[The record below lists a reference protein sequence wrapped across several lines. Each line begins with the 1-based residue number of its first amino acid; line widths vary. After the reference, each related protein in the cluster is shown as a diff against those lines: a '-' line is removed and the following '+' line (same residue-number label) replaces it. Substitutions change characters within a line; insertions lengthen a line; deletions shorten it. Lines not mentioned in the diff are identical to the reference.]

1 MKKIIILLALLC
13 TSLTLSA
20 GPIGEARARQIAE
33 EFFSQYATRSAG
45 GAITL
50 NWAGDTILEPIATG
64 SQLDTALMYIYSRG
78 TNDGFVIVAGDS
90 NVNPIIAYSLDSTID
105 TNDMADA
112 TRDILDAWC
121 KQINAAR
128 KEQIPLSSPRSVTR
142 NTDELLYDTAL
153 WNQGE
158 PYNLEAPIYDG
169 YRSVTGCA
177 ATAMAI
183 ICYHNRWPDCG
194 VGTTPEYSYYDS
206 YGEIRTVPENHL
218 GRYYDYDNMLLDYN
232 NGYTEEQ
239 GNAVAALM
247 KDMGT
252 SIYMSY
258 HYTESGAS
266 AFNNVQ
272 AFVNYFKYSKE
283 AALLCKDN
291 YDIATWNEMM
301 RANLREC
308 GPTFYSGGGDAGGHA
323 FVIDGYSYN
332 DFFHI
337 NYGWGGYGN
346 AWYLLPDI
354 EFYARQ
360 AAVFNLVP
368 DREGTTAYLDNIMLT
383 EHYSEELIWY
393 GIFSDAREYV
403 DGQEFFA
410 TLGVLNNVGGRTF
423 NGDIALVH
431 CNKNGEWKEQ
441 LYTWSVEM
449 FNIGSIWGLT
459 TDEAITINSP
469 IEEGDTIRAFFRSLD
484 SDEWIRI
491 RSWGGY
497 AVEEI
502 LLCATPEQVA
512 EGISLEYDKEQQII
526 FLASINAMQ
535 AELYRPSGET
545 TAVHEQAHGYVWFEI
560 LEKGE
565 HTLKVRSGGRPY
577 ELRLKF

>member
-1 MKKIIILLALLC
+1 MKKIFILLALLC

-90 NVNPIIAYSLDSTID
+90 NISPIIAYSFDSSID

-128 KEQIPLSSPRSVTR
+128 KEQRPLSSPRSVTR
-142 NTDELLYDTAL
+142 NTNELLYDTAL

-158 PYNLEAPIYDG
+158 PYNREAPILDG
-169 YRSVTGCA
+169 NRSVTGCV
-177 ATAMAI
+177 ATAMSI

-194 VGTTPEYSYYDS
+194 VGTTPEYRYYDS
-206 YGEIRTVPENHL
+206 YGEIRTIPENHL

-252 SIYMSY
+252 SVYMNY
-258 HYTESGAS
+258 HYTGSGAD
-266 AFNNVQ
+266 AYEVQ
-272 AFVNYFKYSKE
+272 ALCNYFKYSKE
-283 AALLCKDN
+283 ATLLCKDN
-291 YDIATWNEMM
+291 YDIGTWNEMM

-308 GPTFYSGGGDAGGHA
+308 GPTYYSGGGNNGGHA

-332 DFFHI
+332 DYFHI
-337 NYGWGGYGN
+337 NYGWGGIAN
-346 AWYLLPDI
+346 AWYVLPDI
-354 EFYARQ
+354 DYYARQ
-360 AAVFNLVP
+360 AAIFNLVP
-368 DREGTTAYLDNIMLT
+368 DREGITKYRDNIFLGQYYT
-383 EHYSEELIWY
+383 ETFTWQ
-393 GIFSDAREYV
+393 GIFTDAQEYIV
-403 DGQEFFA
+403 GQPFFPY
-410 TLGVLNNVGGRTF
+410 LGVLYNRGGRIF
-423 NGDIALVH
+423 NGDIILVH
-431 CNKNGEWKEQ
+431 CDKEGEWKE
-441 LYTWSVEM
+441 LLCTWSVENM
-449 FNIGSIWGLT
+449 GVNSPWGLDT
-459 TDEAITINSP
+459 AEGVTINNP
-469 IEEGDTIRAFFRSLD
+469 IEEGDTIQAFLRSYD

-497 AVEEI
+497 AAEEV
-502 LLCATPEQVA
+502 LLCATPEQIA
-512 EGISLEYDKEQQII
+512 EGLSFHYDKEQQVI
-526 FLASINAMQ
+526 FLESINAMQ

-545 TAVHEQAHGYVWFEI
+545 TTVHERAHSYIWYQIF
-560 LEKGE
+560 EKGE
-565 HTLKVRSGGRPY
+565 HTLKIRSGGRPY
-577 ELRLKF
+577 ELRLEF